1 MEEKAKQK
9 FWMKLYNQGFL
20 LEEIDDELILRPR
33 GWRPTKPSGILI
45 EVLEVMP
52 ELRAKE
58 VSPGQWVV
66 ISGTGAYSK
75 YHRSKMHKEWFEG
88 LLNGLATQAILELL

>member
-33 GWRPTKPSGILI
+33 GWRPTKLPGIII

-52 ELRAKE
+52 ELRIKE
-58 VSPGQWVV
+58 VSPGQWAV
-66 ISGTGAYSK
+66 ISGAGTYSK
-75 YHRSKMHKEWFEG
+75 YYRNKMHKEWFEG
-88 LLNGLATQAILELL
+88 FLNGLATQAIQELL